1 MVRARVCGEERRKE
15 EMGWRGG
22 GGNLKVAVN
31 QPEKKEDLG
40 GVSFRGSA

>member
-1 MVRARVCGEERRKE
+1 MGRKGRKRRGDGLE
-15 EMGWRGG
+15 GG